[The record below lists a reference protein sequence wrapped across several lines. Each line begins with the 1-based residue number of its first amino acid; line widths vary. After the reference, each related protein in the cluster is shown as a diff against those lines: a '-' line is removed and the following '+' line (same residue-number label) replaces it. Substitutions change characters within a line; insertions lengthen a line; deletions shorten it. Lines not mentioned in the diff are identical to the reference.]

1 MTESLS
7 NYISTDEIKNISLT
21 REDYE
26 YINKLMEN
34 YLSVKNDY
42 KIKKN
47 SLLAIENEA
56 ENDKSNRFWHLLNKK
71 KPEFDYNQLKK
82 EVRQL
87 KEQKDGFFYK
97 IRDKVNVLI
106 SNNDTYKEIYNKTE
120 SFKSI
125 NDEILQKNELYFTL
139 VSKKKRIDD
148 FFNNLTYHLENNLAI
163 SPEKNELYMAK
174 YKDYIKLLEDVYNYQ
189 HPETRNNDLIMFNSK
204 LNLDDPYT
212 ILALINT
219 LQTKIINPTFNTY
232 KNDYKEFQLR
242 LQYINAYN
250 KRINEITN
258 KILKYA

>member
-1 MTESLS
+1 M
-7 NYISTDEIKNISLT
+7 
-21 REDYE
+21 
-26 YINKLMEN
+26 
-34 YLSVKNDY
+34 
-42 KIKKN
+42 
-47 SLLAIENEA
+47 
-56 ENDKSNRFWHLLNKK
+56 
-71 KPEFDYNQLKK
+71 
-82 EVRQL
+82 RQL

-163 SPEKNELYMAK
+163 SPEKNELYMEK